1 MRTVGFVLTVAG
13 LLVAGAF
20 ADDETFSQTVSFTN
34 DLEPDQTVTLPG
46 FDTLGGTRILQLV
59 TLDVLHAG
67 SVIAKADNDDPL
79 RSATVNARIIRGF
92 SVAGVED
99 AAYTA
104 LGQKTEISP
113 SVELAEDDGD
123 GDVLDP
129 TPPDG
134 YQFDLWYVG
143 EAAIGIADRPLM
155 PYEGVAEVNFVVSPD
170 TMVNDL
176 QFEGETP
183 SEWQMG
189 IQEPLLEVDVAVTY
203 TWIPEPASSSLVALG
218 VLFLRRRR

>member
-1 MRTVGFVLTVAG
+1 MRVLGTVLTVAG
-13 LLVAGAF
+13 LLATGAL
-20 ADDETFSQTVSFTN
+20 ADEESFSQSVSFVN

-46 FDTLGGTRILQLV
+46 FDTMGGTRVLEAV
-59 TLDVLHAG
+59 TVEVLHAG

-92 SVAGVED
+92 NVAGVED

-113 SVELAEDDGD
+113 SVDLAEDDGD

-129 TPPDG
+129 SPPDG
-134 YQFDLWYVG
+134 YQFDLAYLG
-143 EAAIGIADRPLM
+143 EAAIGVADRPLM
-155 PYEGVAEVNFVVSPD
+155 PYEDVAEVNFVVSPD
-170 TMVNDL
+170 TIVNDL

-183 SEWQMG
+183 SEWQLG
-189 IQEPLLEVDVAVTY
+189 IQDPLLEVDVTVTY
-203 TWIPEPASSSLVALG
+203 TWIPEPASLSLLALG
-218 VLFLRRRR
+218 TLVLRRRR